1 MKDEG
6 SDPVAYTVV
15 FLIFLTTMTGL
26 FAAYKGF
33 VFPPLSEYWFNF
45 SLSTVLY
52 AAGVILWFKALKHI
66 ESSEAAIIA
75 SFGSVVT
82 IVSAIIFLGDSFVL
96 RQGIGVALIIVSI
109 YLLNSVK
116 RKFHFTLYSGW
127 ALLSSACYG
136 LAATSDLYI
145 LSHGYDAVSFVP
157 VMSITPALLIILF
170 RPRVLLHVKG
180 FMRSSFIKSMFFMTL
195 FYSIQAIAY
204 YVAFENGGL
213 ASQISPISKSSIIL
227 TVILAVIFLKERTN
241 LRLKLLSAGLVTVGV
256 LLIK

>member
-15 FLIFLTTMTGL
+15 FLIILSVMTGV

-33 VFPPLSEYWFNF
+33 VFPPISEYWFNF
-45 SLSTVLY
+45 LLSAILY
-52 AAGVILWFKALKHI
+52 AVGAVSWFKALKHI

-82 IVSAIIFLGDSFVL
+82 IASAIIFLGDPFVL
-96 RQGIGVALIIVSI
+96 RQGIGVVLILLSI
-109 YLLNSVK
+109 YLLNSIK
-116 RKFHFTLYSGW
+116 GAFRFTAYSGW
-127 ALLSSACYG
+127 ALLSTICYG

-157 VMSITPALLIILF
+157 VMSIAPAILI
-170 RPRVLLHVKG
+170 VLLRPSVLKHGRVYLKST
-180 FMRSSFIKSMFFMTL
+180 FLKSMFFMTL
-195 FYSIQAIAY
+195 FYSIQAISY

-227 TVILAVIFLKERTN
+227 TVLLAVIFLKERKN
-241 LRLKLLSAGLVTVGV
+241 LQVKLLSASLVTFGV